1 MNPNGCRRSAA
12 SRFPSRWCR
21 SGSPRHGARSKLR
34 PPPQVVAGR
43 CCFDAARRAT
53 LSSRMAGTGLWT
65 MHLGASPIRERWPRR
80 STASPGWSSMVCLS
94 GSLTPR
100 CWQAR
105 TACESSN
112 GIRPP
117 NKGGVPMLRYSM
129 AGVARAA
136 ITGLVISAV
145 TSLAQQRPS
154 PAALAAANELVTI
167 KGAKTLYEPLIVGV
181 VEKAKGM
188 FLQTNPMLGKDLNDV
203 AANLRNEFAPR
214 ATEVMN
220 ATARLYADRF
230 TEQELKDTVAFYK
243 SALGRKLLSTE
254 PAIADESVR
263 AAAHWAE
270 KLSEEIMSRM
280 RAEMKKRGHEI

>member
-1 MNPNGCRRSAA
+1 
-12 SRFPSRWCR
+12 
-21 SGSPRHGARSKLR
+21 
-34 PPPQVVAGR
+34 
-43 CCFDAARRAT
+43 
-53 LSSRMAGTGLWT
+53 
-65 MHLGASPIRERWPRR
+65 
-80 STASPGWSSMVCLS
+80 
-94 GSLTPR
+94 
-100 CWQAR
+100 
-105 TACESSN
+105 
-112 GIRPP
+112 
-117 NKGGVPMLRYSM
+117 MLRYSM

-136 ITGLVISAV
+136 IIGLVISAG
-145 TSLAQQRPS
+145 TAPAQQRPS

-188 FLQTNPMLGKDLNDV
+188 FLQTNPMLGKDLNEV
-203 AANLRNEFAPR
+203 AANLRSEFAPR
-214 ATEVMN
+214 AAEVMN

-230 TEQELKDTVAFYK
+230 TEQELKDAVAFYK
-243 SALGRKLLSTE
+243 SPLGHKLLATE

>member
-1 MNPNGCRRSAA
+1 
-12 SRFPSRWCR
+12 
-21 SGSPRHGARSKLR
+21 
-34 PPPQVVAGR
+34 
-43 CCFDAARRAT
+43 
-53 LSSRMAGTGLWT
+53 
-65 MHLGASPIRERWPRR
+65 
-80 STASPGWSSMVCLS
+80 
-94 GSLTPR
+94 
-100 CWQAR
+100 
-105 TACESSN
+105 
-112 GIRPP
+112 
-117 NKGGVPMLRYSM
+117 MLRYSM

-136 ITGLVISAV
+136 IIGLVISAG
-145 TSLAQQRPS
+145 TAPAQQRPS
-154 PAALAAANELVTI
+154 PAALAAANELLTI

-203 AANLRNEFAPR
+203 AANLRSEFAPR
-214 ATEVMN
+214 AAEVMN